1 MRAHCVHRARHATAC
16 PSSVRERR
24 ACTWHTG
31 WAAWFPH
38 CGCSGPRIFHPVS
51 NRWSCPWKSFVRA
64 WSQSVRV
71 VHRLSSW
78 RPVLHAP
85 AAQSK
90 VSSGLADPLPLAR
103 AMPLLRRFFLRE
115 TWQRAGIQG
124 RAQGEFCRFCPTR
137 GGGHPR
143 AAQAKLSARA
153 GLEKARGAPSRKS
166 AVSLLKPAR
175 GHRRRCKMA
184 GLCEKLNLQ
193 G

>member
-1 MRAHCVHRARHATAC
+1 MRALCVHRARYATAC

-103 AMPLLRRFFLRE
+103 AMPLLRRFPLGKRVRGQE
-115 TWQRAGIQG
+115 SRGVRRGNSAVVVRPGVVAIPARPRQSSARTQASRK
-124 RAQGEFCRFCPTR
+124 R
-137 GGGHPR
+137 GGRRPAHVQFPYRNRHVG
-143 AAQAKLSARA
+143 AAGDAR
-153 GLEKARGAPSRKS
+153 RQ
-166 AVSLLKPAR
+166 V
-175 GHRRRCKMA
+175 CM
-184 GLCEKLNLQ
+184 NN
-193 G
+193 

>member
-1 MRAHCVHRARHATAC
+1 MRAHCVHRARYATAC

-115 TWQRAGIQG
+115 NVAEGRNPGACAGGILSFLSDPGWWPSPRGPGKAQRARRPRESAGGAVPKICSFPIETGTWAPPEMQDG
-124 RAQGEFCRFCPTR
+124 RF
-137 GGGHPR
+137 
-143 AAQAKLSARA
+143 
-153 GLEKARGAPSRKS
+153 
-166 AVSLLKPAR
+166 V
-175 GHRRRCKMA
+175 
-184 GLCEKLNLQ
+184 
-193 G
+193 